1 MNKVEA
7 IGFDFDGTL
16 IVSEETKALEMVKV
30 FNEKLGIKRGVGTAY
45 KKLVGKSFNRE
56 QKVLF
61 LFKKFL
67 KRNPTKKELKDIKN
81 HFGEHYRKSLWTCPL
96 FQCTNVIKELKKQV
110 KFLFLLSLEDKKE
123 VKKLIKHCGLGSYFD
138 EVLGGPKSK
147 VDNLEHVIKK
157 HKLKPRELLYIG
169 DSKGDVVASKKKGI
183 RVVLVKKRFRYKDL
197 KDTLEADFVF
207 SSLCELPHDIK
218 KLR

>member
-1 MNKVEA
+1 MNKIKAV
-7 IGFDFDGTL
+7 GFDFDGTL
-16 IVSEETKALEMVKV
+16 IISEETKALEMVKV
-30 FNEKLGIKRGVGTAY
+30 FKEKFGVKRGVGTAY
-45 KKLVGKSFNRE
+45 KKLVGKDFNRG

-61 LFKKFL
+61 LFEKFM
-67 KRNPTKKELKDIKN
+67 KRKPTREELKDIEN
-81 HFGEHYRKSLWTCPL
+81 HFGEHYKKSLWACPL

-110 KFLFLLSLEDKKE
+110 KFLFLLSLEDKIE
-123 VKKLIKHCGLGSYFD
+123 VKKLVKHCGLGKYFD

-157 HKLKPRELLYIG
+157 HKIKPKELLYVG
-169 DSKGDVVASKKKGI
+169 DSKGDIIASKKKGI
-183 RVVLVKKRFRYKDL
+183 KVVLVKKRFKYKDL